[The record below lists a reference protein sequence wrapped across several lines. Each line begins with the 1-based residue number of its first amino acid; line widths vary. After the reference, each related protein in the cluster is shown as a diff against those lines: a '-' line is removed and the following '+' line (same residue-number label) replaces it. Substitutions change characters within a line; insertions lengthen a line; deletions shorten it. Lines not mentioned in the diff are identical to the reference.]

1 MGQDEERDWNRVGT
15 RSDMGLTE
23 RADGRQTWN
32 ALEHKTEEAF
42 REVVISRKTERKF
55 DLLI

>member
-1 MGQDEERDWNRVGT
+1 
-15 RSDMGLTE
+15 MGLTE